1 MNEFDGTVAAGNRPE
16 QVTPPKPLRVLM
28 VGHKYLPDQGG
39 IETHIY
45 ETARRLNARPE
56 FDITVLTTDISRTR
70 PKHETID
77 GVPTIRVAGYPSNRD
92 YYVAPGVAGVV
103 RRGGWDLVHQQ
114 GIHTLVPPTTMAAAR
129 AAKLPYLTTF
139 HTGGHSMGHRNALR
153 SLQWRALGPLLKS
166 ADALVGV
173 SHFEAELVAKEAR
186 IPAERVRVIRNGGGL
201 PTLSEPVPQI
211 RGLIVS
217 SGRLVNYKGH
227 QRVIKALPDIMK
239 TVPEARLQI
248 YGGGDAGSNEPELW
262 ALAESLGVR
271 DRVSITALPPEDREG
286 MARALCESDVFAAM
300 SDYEAHPVAV
310 MEALSLGCSVVGLD
324 IAGIG
329 ELVHEG
335 WVRGVPPEATPE
347 QIAQAIL
354 AGMGQPPLVD
364 PATLPTWDTCAQ
376 ALGDLYLEIAR
387 KPAPG
392 NVA

>member
-1 MNEFDGTVAAGNRPE
+1 MNEFEASPAGGAAE
-16 QVTPPKPLRVLM
+16 QITAPKPLRVLM

-45 ETARRLNARPE
+45 ETARRLHARPE

-70 PKHETID
+70 PTHETID
-77 GVPTIRVAGYPSNRD
+77 GVPTIRVSGYPSSRD
-92 YYVAPGVAGVV
+92 YYLAPGVAGVV

-114 GIHTLVPPTTMAAAR
+114 GIHTLVPPLTMAAAR
-129 AAKLPYLTTF
+129 SAKLPYLTTF

-153 SLQWRALGPLLKS
+153 SLQWRALGPLLGS

-173 SHFEAELVAKEAR
+173 SHFEAELVAQEAR
-186 IPAERVRVIRNGGGL
+186 IATDRVRVIRNGGGL
-201 PTLSEPVPQI
+201 PQLSEPVSRVP
-211 RGLIVS
+211 GLIVS

-227 QRVIKALPDIMK
+227 QRVIEALPHIIK
-239 TVPEARLQI
+239 SVPEARLQI
-248 YGGGDAGSNEPELW
+248 YGGGDSGSNEPELR
-262 ALAESLGVR
+262 ALAESLGIA
-271 DRVSITALPPEDREG
+271 DRLSITALPPEDREG
-286 MARALCESDVFAAM
+286 MARALCEADVFAAM

-335 WVRGVPPEATPE
+335 WVRGVAPQSSPE
-347 QIAQAIL
+347 QIAEAIL
-354 AGMGQPPLVD
+354 GGMGQPSLVD

-376 ALGDLYLEIAR
+376 ALSDLYLEITRSR
-387 KPAPG
+387 KPGAVG
-392 NVA
+392 